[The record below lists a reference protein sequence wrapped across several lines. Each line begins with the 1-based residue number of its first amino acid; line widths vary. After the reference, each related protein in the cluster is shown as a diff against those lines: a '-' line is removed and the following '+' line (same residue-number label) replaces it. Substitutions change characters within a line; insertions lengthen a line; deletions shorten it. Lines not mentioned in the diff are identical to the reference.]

1 MNPQLTLSTHQNINR
16 ELKNY
21 SHFGTNTQTKT
32 VKSIPY
38 FINEFWTSRQRQ
50 AHRIHEISYRACFKP
65 QLPAFFIE
73 RLSQPGDIVYDP
85 FMGRGTTAIEAT
97 LRGRIPYGNDINP
110 LSKALTQPRIN
121 PPSLNKISLRLNQI
135 PWKTFKQIKRKDLLT
150 FYHPKTLAQIEGLR
164 HWLKKR
170 QSIKTLDSVDCW
182 IRMVALNRLTGH
194 SSGFFSVR
202 TLPPNQAVSIKRQEK
217 INKSHNQKPPLR
229 DVPALIIKKS
239 RTLLSQEISTCPKS
253 LFLTKPSHKTMAIPS
268 GSVKLTITSPPFL
281 DVVDYKQDNW
291 LRCWFLGI
299 NPESIKITRIKNI
312 EDWQNFISLT
322 LKELVRVTC
331 LGGHIAFETGE
342 ARGGS
347 IDLEEHVILA
357 SKGLP
362 LKILAVLINQ
372 QKFTKTANCW
382 GVKNNKAGTNSNR
395 IVLFKRI

>member
-1 MNPQLTLSTHQNINR
+1 MNPQLTLSTHQNIKR
-16 ELKNY
+16 ELKSY
-21 SHFGTNTQTKT
+21 SQFGTNTQTKT

-110 LSKALTQPRIN
+110 LSKALTEPRIN
-121 PPSLNKISLRLNQI
+121 PPALNEIDFRLNQI
-135 PWKTFKQIKRKDLLT
+135 PWDTFKKIQRKDLLT

-164 HWLKKR
+164 DWLKKR
-170 QSIKTLDSVDCW
+170 QAKKTLDLVDRW

-217 INKSHNQKPPLR
+217 INQNYNQKPPLR
-229 DVPALIIKKS
+229 NVPALIIKKS
-239 RTLLSQEISTCPKS
+239 KNLLSQEVPTCPKS
-253 LFLTKPSHKTMAIPS
+253 LFLTKASHKTKSIPS

-299 NPESIKITRIKNI
+299 EPQSIKITRLKNI
-312 EDWQNFISLT
+312 EEWQNFISLT
-322 LKELVRVTC
+322 LKELARVTGRC
-331 LGGHIAFETGE
+331 GHIAFETGE

-357 SKGLP
+357 SKALP

-382 GVKNNKAGTNSNR
+382 GIKNNKAGTNSNR